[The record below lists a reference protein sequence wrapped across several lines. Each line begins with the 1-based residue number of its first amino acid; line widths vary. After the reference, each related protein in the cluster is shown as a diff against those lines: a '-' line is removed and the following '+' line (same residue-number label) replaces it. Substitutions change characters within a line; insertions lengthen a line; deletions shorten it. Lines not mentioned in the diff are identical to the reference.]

1 VASGFDQL
9 ELELRGA
16 AARQR
21 TARRSALG
29 ARFAS
34 RRAISGV
41 MTAASAAVVLVVVI
55 GAVALLHGA
64 TRSSHPAGGSTATH
78 RFLDPQ
84 GWSLTY
90 PSTLT
95 LTSSKAP
102 STLPAFS
109 QVTLASFAA
118 TRRLV
123 AAAPVRRKAGFEDMP
138 FAVPLAAD
146 GRFPADGIALILQPS
161 SAYLL
166 AADSVFPVTLG
177 TFQSAPPPRSYSPA
191 GSRQANLPPSR
202 SRVIVAYGEELTAT
216 ALIGSKAPAS
226 LKEDLANAIASLSF
240 PRLRPG
246 ALIGDT
252 VVLGPAT
259 AYPVRSYTLV
269 HASFAN
275 RHSQRLYLVH
285 APGRLT
291 YGHACTQRSSCTPAG
306 SFYAISGAYNTR
318 REHAPACD
326 IRFDAGT
333 HDFFCT
339 NLGVRWDRVGRVI
352 SRPADESY
360 VGSLEGLYAK
370 VAWDGQVTVM
380 PGFGPQ
386 LSRSAV
392 HELWPGWHQP
402 NEPLSR

>member
-1 VASGFDQL
+1 MASGFDQL

-21 TARRSALG
+21 TRRHPALG

-34 RRAISGV
+34 RRAIGGM
-41 MTAASAAVVLVVVI
+41 MTAASAAVVVVVVI
-55 GAVALLHGA
+55 GAVALLHGG
-64 TRSSHPAGGSTATH
+64 TQPSHPAVGSTTTH

-84 GWSLTY
+84 GWSLAY
-90 PSTLT
+90 PATLT
-95 LTSSKAP
+95 LTSSDAP
-102 STLPAFS
+102 GSQPVSS

-118 TRRLV
+118 QRRLM
-123 AAAPVRRKAGFEDMP
+123 AAAPVRRKAGFEDMA
-138 FAVPLAAD
+138 FAVPLASD
-146 GRFPADGIALILQPS
+146 GKFPADGVALILQPS

-166 AADSVFPVTLG
+166 AADSAFPVSLG
-177 TFQSAPPPRSYSPA
+177 TFQSAPPPRSYSLA
-191 GSRQANLPPSR
+191 GSRLANLPPAR

-226 LKEDLANAIASLSF
+226 LKDDLAATIASLSF

-246 ALIGDT
+246 ALIRDT

-259 AYPVRSYTLV
+259 AYPVWSYTLV

-275 RHSQRLYLVH
+275 GHSQRFYLVH

-291 YGHACTQRSSCTPAG
+291 YGHSCAQQTSCTPAG
-306 SFYAISGAYNTR
+306 SFYAISGGYNTR
-318 REHAPACD
+318 RQHAPACD
-326 IRFDAGT
+326 IQFDRRAD
-333 HDFFCT
+333 DFFCT
-339 NLGVRWDRVGRVI
+339 NMGVRWDRVGRVI

-360 VGSLEGLYAK
+360 VGSLAGLYAK
-370 VAWDGQVTVM
+370 VAWDGQVMVM

-386 LSRSAV
+386 LNRSAV
-392 HELWPGWHQP
+392 HELWPGWQQP
-402 NEPLSR
+402 NEPLSH